1 MYYYDLIVENKS
13 RHTDELYTYGAEEK
27 LTTGSVV
34 SVHFGKGKTPKRGFV
49 VRENP
54 APSFDLTRI
63 KPILAV
69 DEAVS
74 HRRDDRYLPLDAS
87 AVWDTVYGWDPVLC
101 AKG

>member
-34 SVHFGKGKTPKRGFV
+34 SVRFGKGKAPKRGFV

-69 DEAVS
+69 DEGLCLTEETK
-74 HRRDDRYLPLDAS
+74 HLRRLQQY
-87 AVWDTVYGWDPVLC
+87 
-101 AKG
+101 